1 VYKER
6 CFTDNNLAP
15 AAPLSV
21 ARELGETSLMF
32 LVHPTLA
39 PVQIER
45 TRQVIRDVL
54 GQAGR

>member
-1 VYKER
+1 MYKER

-21 ARELGETSLMF
+21 ARELVEISLMF

-39 PVQIER
+39 PVQIEQ
-45 TRQVIRDVL
+45 TRQVIRNVL
-54 GQAGR
+54 SQAGR